1 MARQMLRQKYE
12 ADLKKIEDKSSA
24 KREDIKDLEKSNKAL
39 GVKRLGQILT
49 HQMWARDIA
58 PSNKYR
64 KIEK

>member
-1 MARQMLRQKYE
+1 M
-12 ADLKKIEDKSSA
+12 
-24 KREDIKDLEKSNKAL
+24 KDLEKSNKAL

-49 HQMWARDIA
+49 HKMWARDIA

>member
-12 ADLKKIEDKSSA
+12 MDLKIVEEKRSEKHEDL
-24 KREDIKDLEKSNKAL
+24 KDLEKSNKAL

-49 HQMWARDIA
+49 HRMYARDIA
-58 PSNKYR
+58 PTNKYR

>member
-12 ADLKKIEDKSSA
+12 ADLKKINEIKDEKH
-24 KREDIKDLEKSNKAL
+24 EDIKDLEKSNKAL

-49 HQMWARDIA
+49 HRMYARDIA